1 MDVAFTGGMR
11 HVLAAALCIG
21 LLAGCSN
28 NNAATAGD
36 AKSPDVENAVRQS
49 LDRASLNDVTVDQ
62 DRDKG
67 VITLGGHVSSDTAK
81 AQAEMLA
88 KENAPG
94 QVVANQIV
102 VTPQGAESEAKDAV
116 DAIDDGIGKN
126 FKAALIQ
133 NKLDDNV
140 DYSVKAA
147 VLTVTGTV
155 QSQAARE
162 RVEQIGAAVPNVKQ
176 VVNELQVKDQKAT
189 STRR

>member
-1 MDVAFTGGMR
+1 MR
-11 HVLAAALCIG
+11 HVLVVALCMG
-21 LLAGCSN
+21 LLAGCAN
-28 NNAATAGD
+28 NNGD
-36 AKSPDVENAVRQS
+36 AKSPDVESAVRQS
-49 LDRASLNDVTVDQ
+49 LDRASLKDVSVKQ

-67 VITLGGHVSSDTAK
+67 IVTLGGHVTSDMAK
-81 AQAEMLA
+81 SQAETLA

-94 QVVANQIV
+94 QVVANEIV
-102 VTPQGAESEAKDAV
+102 VTPEGVESEAKDV
-116 DAIDDGIGKN
+116 TDAIDDGIGKN

-155 QSQAARE
+155 QSQAMRE

-189 STRR
+189 STSR

>member
-1 MDVAFTGGMR
+1 MR

-21 LLAGCSN
+21 LLAGCSKN
-28 NNAATAGD
+28 NDVTAGD
-36 AKSPDVENAVRQS
+36 AKSPDVENSVRQS
-49 LDRASLNDVTVDQ
+49 LDRASLNDVSVKQ

-67 VITLGGHVSSDTAK
+67 IVTLGGHVTSDMAK
-81 AQAEMLA
+81 AQAETLA

-94 QVVANQIV
+94 QVVANEIV
-102 VTPQGAESEAKDAV
+102 VTPQGAESEARDAT

-155 QSQAARE
+155 GSQATRE

>member
-1 MDVAFTGGMR
+1 
-11 HVLAAALCIG
+11 
-21 LLAGCSN
+21 
-28 NNAATAGD
+28 
-36 AKSPDVENAVRQS
+36 
-49 LDRASLNDVTVDQ
+49 
-62 DRDKG
+62 
-67 VITLGGHVSSDTAK
+67 
-81 AQAEMLA
+81 
-88 KENAPG
+88 
-94 QVVANQIV
+94 
-102 VTPQGAESEAKDAV
+102 VTPQGAEAEARDAT

-155 QSQAARE
+155 QSQAMRA

-189 STRR
+189 STSR